1 MTSKRHYGI
10 SDRGRVQTSPAVK
23 RRPESSP
30 PPCSGR
36 RAFDLRE
43 AFKAFAVMVPAAV
56 AIVTILWMVIFWRGH
71 HYDQIRARSQSQF
84 RDAQIREPAE
94 TTREGA
100 SGRVPIIEGQV
111 HGR

>member
-1 MTSKRHYGI
+1 
-10 SDRGRVQTSPAVK
+10 
-23 RRPESSP
+23 
-30 PPCSGR
+30 
-36 RAFDLRE
+36 
-43 AFKAFAVMVPAAV
+43 
-56 AIVTILWMVIFWRGH
+56 MVIFWRGH

-100 SGRVPIIEGQV
+100 SGRVPLIEGQL